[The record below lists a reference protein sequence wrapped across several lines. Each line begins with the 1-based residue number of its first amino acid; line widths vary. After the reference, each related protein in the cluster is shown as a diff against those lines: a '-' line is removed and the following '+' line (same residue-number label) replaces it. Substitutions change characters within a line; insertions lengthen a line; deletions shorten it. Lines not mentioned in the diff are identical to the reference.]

1 MRRGRGRCPEPRMHG
16 AAPCAYVGASQLAW
30 FAGAAVL
37 ITPHGAA
44 NALAAF
50 ADRHAL
56 VVEVLPYA
64 YRPEAPVR

>member
-1 MRRGRGRCPEPRMHG
+1 MALPHAR
-16 AAPCAYVGASQLAW
+16 ALVGASQLAW